1 MNSNLSIRLLETND
15 DMRLIQILE
24 DEVWGMAPIPTHQTY
39 TASKNGGLL
48 IGAFA
53 GDKLVGFSYGFP
65 GFLKGKSYLCSHM
78 LGIHPDYQQMGIG
91 KLLKDKQR
99 TLAQAMGYDL
109 ITWTFDPLESRNA
122 YLNVSKLYAI
132 CDTYLENCYGE
143 MTDGLNKGLPTDR
156 LQIEWW
162 IWSDRVESKWMPK
175 DVEYIHPFELSKS
188 AKGNPLISVDFQAI
202 LENND
207 GYEIPVPTYFQLIKK
222 NEPELALQW
231 RMNIREVFQALF
243 AIGYVVIGLRKSD
256 EDVQYYQFVKRS
268 TVPLNRRNG
277 GESQ

>member
-1 MNSNLSIRLLETND
+1 MNSNISIRLLETNN
-15 DMRLIQILE
+15 DMRLIQVLE
-24 DEVWGMAPIPTHQTY
+24 GEVWGMEPIPTHQTY

-53 GDKLVGFSYGFP
+53 SEKLVGFSYGFP

-99 TLAQAMGYDL
+99 TLAQEMGYDL

-132 CDTYLENCYGE
+132 CNTYLENCYGE

-162 IWSDRVESKWMPK
+162 ILSDRVESKWMPK
-175 DVEYIHPFELSKS
+175 DVAYKHPFELSKS
-188 AKGNPLISVDFQAI
+188 AKGHPMISVDFGAI
-202 LENND
+202 LTNND

-231 RMNIREVFQALF
+231 RMKIREVFQALF
-243 AIGYVVIGLRKSD
+243 VIGYVVIGLRKSD
-256 EDVQYYQFVKRS
+256 EDVQYYQFVKHS
-268 TVPLNRRNG
+268 TIPLNRRDG
-277 GESQ
+277 GESL

>member
-1 MNSNLSIRLLETND
+1 MNSNLVIRLLETNE
-15 DMRLIQILE
+15 DMRLIQTLE
-24 DEVWGMAPIPTHQTY
+24 RQVWDMDPIPTHQTF

-48 IGAFA
+48 IGAFD
-53 GDKLVGFSYGFP
+53 GEKLIGFSYGFP
-65 GFLKGKSYLCSHM
+65 GFMKGKSYLCSHM

-99 TLAQAMGYDL
+99 TLAQIMGYDL

-162 IWSDRVESKWMPK
+162 ILSDRVVEKWMPK
-175 DVEYIHPFELSKS
+175 HVAYQHPFELDKS
-188 AKGNPLISVDFQAI
+188 PKGNPVISIDLSEI
-202 LENND
+202 LANSD
-207 GYEIPVPTYFQLIKK
+207 GFEIPVPTGFQLIKK
-222 NEPELALQW
+222 NEPELALEW
-231 RMNIREVFQALF
+231 RMKIREVFQALF
-243 AIGYVVIGLRKSD
+243 AEGYAVVGLRKSD

-268 TVPLNRRNG
+268 TIPLNFRDR